1 MKIESSDSPKLYIID
16 GVPYYP
22 AGVFERDMEI
32 LLNMI
37 QSSNR
42 LPYISFG
49 LSVVSLAISIAALA
63 H

>member
-1 MKIESSDSPKLYIID
+1 MKIESSDAPKLYIID

-22 AGVFERDMEI
+22 AKVFERDMEI

-37 QSSNR
+37 QSSNK

-49 LSVVSLAISIAALA
+49 LSVVALVISIAALVL
-63 H
+63 